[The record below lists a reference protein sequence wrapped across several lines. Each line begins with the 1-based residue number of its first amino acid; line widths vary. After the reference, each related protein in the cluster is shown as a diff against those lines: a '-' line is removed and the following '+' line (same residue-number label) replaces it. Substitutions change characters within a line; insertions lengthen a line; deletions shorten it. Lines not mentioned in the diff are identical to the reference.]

1 MPERSIVSASILA
14 ADFTRL
20 GSAIQAAEKGGADW
34 IHVDVMDGHFVP
46 ALTMGPVV
54 VAACRRATRLPLD
67 VHLMVEQPGNL
78 LQAFAEA
85 GADSLTVHVEACPQ
99 LHRTLETIRGLGMKA
114 GAALNPGTPVSALEE
129 VMPILDLILIM
140 TVNPGAYG
148 QPFIETTLAK
158 IPRAR
163 ALREAAG
170 SEAWIE
176 VDGGMTAE
184 TAPRAAAAGAE
195 AFVAAHAIF
204 QHPEG
209 IEAGVAALRRVLQP
223 APARA

>member
-1 MPERSIVSASILA
+1 VPERSVVSVSILA

-20 GSAIQAAEKGGADW
+20 GSAIQSAEKGGADW

-67 VHLMVEQPGNL
+67 VHLMVEQPENL

-85 GADSLTVHVEACPQ
+85 GADNLTVHVEACPQ

-114 GAALNPGTPVSALEE
+114 GVALNPGTPVTALEE
-129 VMPILDLILIM
+129 IIPILDLILIM

-148 QPFIETTLAK
+148 SPFIESTLAK
-158 IPRAR
+158 ISRAR

-170 SEAWIE
+170 SKAWIE

-195 AFVAAHAIF
+195 AFVAANAIF
-204 QHPEG
+204 NHPEG

-223 APARA
+223 SPARA

>member
-1 MPERSIVSASILA
+1 MRLTTAVCSHITGRNEPPPLVGRRRQAEGAAARSVVSLLGLSIAWADGKIRGMRERSVVSASILA

-20 GSAIQAAEKGGADW
+20 GSAIQAAETGGADW

-67 VHLMVEQPGNL
+67 VHLMVERPEHL

-114 GAALNPGTPVSALEE
+114 GA
-129 VMPILDLILIM
+129 
-140 TVNPGAYG
+140 
-148 QPFIETTLAK
+148 
-158 IPRAR
+158 
-163 ALREAAG
+163 
-170 SEAWIE
+170 
-176 VDGGMTAE
+176 
-184 TAPRAAAAGAE
+184 
-195 AFVAAHAIF
+195 
-204 QHPEG
+204 
-209 IEAGVAALRRVLQP
+209 
-223 APARA
+223 